1 MGDFQDQIGAY
12 DDADVQVVALS
23 ADGEEG
29 AREMMEEVD
38 VAFPILYGLDVD
50 EMEERIGTY
59 VEKGG
64 DREHLQPAQFILKPD
79 GTVALACYS
88 SGAVGRL
95 GAGEALKKAQGAME
109 EEGEEKEE

>member
-1 MGDFQDQIGAY
+1 MGDFQGHITAY
-12 DDADVQVVALS
+12 DDADVQVMALS
-23 ADGEEG
+23 ADREEE
-29 AREMMEEVD
+29 ARKMMEEVD

-64 DREHLQPAQFILKPD
+64 EKEHLQPAQFILRPD
-79 GTVALACYS
+79 ATVALACYS

-95 GAGEALKKAQGAME
+95 GAEEALDEVRKAME
-109 EEGEEKEE
+109 KEGEEE

>member
-1 MGDFQDQIGAY
+1 MGDFQEHIGTY
-12 DDADVQVVALS
+12 DDKDVQVVALS

-29 AREMMEEVD
+29 ARKMMEEVD

-50 EMEERIGTY
+50 EMEERIGAY

-64 DREHLQPAQFILKPD
+64 EREHLQPAQFILKPD

-95 GAGEALKKAQGAME
+95 DAEEALEKTRKAME
-109 EEGEEKEE
+109 KEGEEE

>member
-1 MGDFQDQIGAY
+1 MGDFQDHIGAY

-23 ADGEEG
+23 VDDEEG
-29 AREMMEEVD
+29 ARKMMEEVD

-50 EMEERIGTY
+50 EMEERIGAY

-64 DREHLQPAQFILKPD
+64 EREHLQPAQFILKPD

-88 SGAVGRL
+88 SGKVGRL
-95 GAGEALKKAQGAME
+95 GAEEALKETREAMEKE
-109 EEGEEKEE
+109 EEGE

>member
-1 MGDFQDQIGAY
+1 MGDFQDHIGAY

-29 AREMMEEVD
+29 ARKMMEEVD
-38 VAFPILYGLDVD
+38 VAFPILYGLDVE

-64 DREHLQPAQFILKPD
+64 EREHLQPAQFILAPD

-88 SGAVGRL
+88 SGKVGRL
-95 GAGEALKKAQGAME
+95 GAEEALDAAKDARE
-109 EEGEEKEE
+109 EREDGGG